1 MRTFLRRFGA
11 DIDKPV
17 RITDVAGDEIVIS
30 DELFRMANGGWKVT
44 KRKRAP
50 VLLLLAETIL
60 DPDEI
65 WLSVAEKKDEQGRL
79 GAHVDRRYLRFDP
92 KTGLVVIFDWNWRSW
107 QWEGATTFPPQR
119 KGKSMR
125 TDVRQMER
133 RREGILLYR
142 RNK

>member
-1 MRTFLRRFGA
+1 MG
-11 DIDKPV
+11 
-17 RITDVAGDEIVIS
+17 
-30 DELFRMANGGWKVT
+30 
-44 KRKRAP
+44 KRGRARL
-50 VLLLLAETIL
+50 VLLLAETIK

-65 WLSVAEKKDEQGRL
+65 WLSVAEKPD
-79 GAHVDRRYLRFDP
+79 GAHIDRRYLRFDP

-142 RNK
+142 RKK